1 MIDRFLNWGDHGK
14 PKSGK
19 IKGRCQRPLVV
30 DIVLFFGATPMPEE
44 TRKLGITEAY
54 INNPKIQSKMLGNER
69 EIWILEIL
77 KPFQTHE
84 QKNIYKKLITTK
96 RSPTRYVNAQK
107 YAVPSAFII
116 LRNVTTRN
124 T

>member
-1 MIDRFLNWGDHGK
+1 
-14 PKSGK
+14 
-19 IKGRCQRPLVV
+19 
-30 DIVLFFGATPMPEE
+30 
-44 TRKLGITEAY
+44 
-54 INNPKIQSKMLGNER
+54 MLGNER

-77 KPFQTHE
+77 KPFQIHE